1 MSTMRQNVA
10 FSDATAAAQQ
20 WRLVHGQCA
29 AAVSAHYAAE
39 VSSASAGSGGGSCAA
54 DSQTTAAVR
63 TARSRATP
71 APTPVAIAQLKASTK
86 GALRSAAT
94 FGGVDPRSVLQRTS
108 KSRCV
113 ASAATDPTPT
123 LTPFQPYFLTI
134 CTLGSYP
141 DHIGPHQKRTS
152 RRSRRGHRHPLG
164 CVGNRAQTWCG
175 PHHADGSV
183 LTPSNLPD
191 KVHA

>member
-1 MSTMRQNVA
+1 M
-10 FSDATAAAQQ
+10 QQ
-20 WRLVHGQCA
+20 RPHNTGILSMGNASLLSVP
-29 AAVSAHYAAE
+29 HYAAE

-141 DHIGPHQKRTS
+141 DHICPHQKRTS
-152 RRSRRGHRHPLG
+152 RALTSWPPTSPGLCWESSAGIFRPTRCRWISSDALEPSGQGPRM
-164 CVGNRAQTWCG
+164 RA
-175 PHHADGSV
+175 GS
-183 LTPSNLPD
+183 
-191 KVHA
+191 